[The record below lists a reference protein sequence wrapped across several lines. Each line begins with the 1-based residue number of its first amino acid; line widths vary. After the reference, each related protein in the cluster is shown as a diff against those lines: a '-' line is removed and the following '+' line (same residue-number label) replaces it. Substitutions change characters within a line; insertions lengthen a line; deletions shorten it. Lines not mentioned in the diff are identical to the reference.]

1 MVTVTIN
8 CVKLLLHFQLACT
21 KTPCIV
27 GVMGADRPSIL
38 VVGAGVGGLA
48 CAIQLAAAG
57 CRVRVLE
64 RAATAGGK
72 ARTVSLNGLEID
84 AGPTV
89 LTMRWVFDELFSLAG
104 TSFDREVDLERASI
118 LARHHWGDGTQLDLH
133 ADRHASV
140 DAIATVF
147 GPAEGRA
154 YAAFCDDAR
163 RMYEVSEAPFL
174 RGQRPT
180 LAMMSRFGVAGLAAF
195 ARLDGHRTMWQSL
208 ERRFTSPKLRQ
219 LFGRYATY
227 CGSSPFEAP
236 ATLNIV
242 AHVEAEGVYRTRG
255 GMRAIIGALEGVARR
270 LGVDFSFGHHV
281 DRIVVERGKTR
292 GVASGDSRYDA
303 DAVVFNGDVS
313 ALGDGRLGAE
323 AAKGATITPASSRS
337 LSAVTWVVVARPLGV
352 PLLRHNVFFSDH
364 YREEFDALLGR
375 RAMPSHP
382 TVYVCAQDRGD
393 DEADGGD
400 ERLLVIVNAPANGDE
415 PSRWGE
421 AERQQC
427 TTAMMRTLELQGLTL
442 EVRAMEQTTPTD
454 LHRLFPGTGGALYGP
469 RSSGPLSALSR
480 ASASTSVPG
489 LYTAGGS
496 VHPGPG
502 VPMAMLS
509 GRLAAAKILTDFG
522 LTRVSNLP
530 VTSGTTSMA

>member
-1 MVTVTIN
+1 
-8 CVKLLLHFQLACT
+8 
-21 KTPCIV
+21 
-27 GVMGADRPSIL
+27 MGTQEPSIL

-64 RAATAGGK
+64 RAATSGGK
-72 ARTVSLNGLEID
+72 ARTASLNGLEID
-84 AGPTV
+84 SGPTV
-89 LTMRWVFDELFSLAG
+89 LTMRWVFDELFSIAG
-104 TSFDREVDLERASI
+104 TSFAAEVDLEVASI
-118 LARHHWGDGTQLDLH
+118 LARHYWGDGTRLDLH
-133 ADRHASV
+133 ADRQASV
-140 DAIATVF
+140 DAIAAVF
-147 GPAEGRA
+147 GSAEGRA
-154 YAAFCDDAR
+154 YEAFCEDAR

-180 LAMMSRFGVAGLAAF
+180 LAMMARFGVAGLAAF

-242 AHVEAEGVYRTRG
+242 AHVEAEGVYRARG
-255 GMRAIIGALEGVARR
+255 GMRAVIGALERVARR
-270 LGVDFSFGHHV
+270 VGVDFEFERDI
-281 DRIVVERGKTR
+281 DRIIVERGKTR
-292 GVASGDSRYDA
+292 GVGAGDARYDA

-323 AAKGATITPASSRS
+323 AAKGGAITPATSRS
-337 LSAVTWVVVARPLGV
+337 LSAVTWALVARPLGL

-364 YREEFDALLGR
+364 YREEFDALLAR
-375 RAMPSHP
+375 RAMPLEP

-393 DEADGGD
+393 GEADGAD

-427 TTAMMRTLELQGLTL
+427 TTVMMRTIERQGLRFEL
-442 EVRAMEQTTPTD
+442 GAMEQTTPKD

-480 ASASTSVPG
+480 SGASTSVPG
-489 LYTAGGS
+489 LYAAGGS

-522 LTRVSNLP
+522 LTTVSSLP